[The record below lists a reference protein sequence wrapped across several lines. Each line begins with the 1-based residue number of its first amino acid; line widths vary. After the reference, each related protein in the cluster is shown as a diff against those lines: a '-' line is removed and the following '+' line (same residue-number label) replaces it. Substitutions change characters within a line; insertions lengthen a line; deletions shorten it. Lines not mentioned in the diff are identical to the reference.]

1 MRRNSDYAGALQ
13 CENKTLKK
21 RIAMYESGEEYQRI
35 INDKDRVID
44 EYARMNRKLKKEI
57 EDLHRALG
65 RVWKNVNEAY
75 EDRIKELEAKIKEL
89 KRCLKKEETL
99 RFAAAHERDCEQEKY
114 KEERHK
120 RYEAET
126 T

>member
-35 INDKDRVID
+35 IHDKDRVID
-44 EYARMNRKLKKEI
+44 EYARMNKRLKREI

-65 RVWKNVNEAY
+65 RVWKNVSEAY
-75 EDRIKELEAKIKEL
+75 EDRIKELEAEIKE
-89 KRCLKKEETL
+89 
-99 RFAAAHERDCEQEKY
+99 
-114 KEERHK
+114 
-120 RYEAET
+120 
-126 T
+126 